1 MAVGRLSGA
10 WILEALASQF
20 PEGTERRGLLDY
32 FAGHLVSKKSRPGAK
47 GRVAA
52 KLYRLLEA
60 LLRRGKVELEGTW
73 VRRAEGG
80 RTTPAP
86 ADQPLLTA
94 DLRRKLFTAM
104 LTMDADP
111 SEGKAARAR
120 GAQAAFLVG
129 AMEAGWSPTQAG
141 RELGLTLLNVHE
153 VLGTVAPPRAGKLGP
168 RGK

>member
-1 MAVGRLSGA
+1 MAVGRLSGV
-10 WILEALASQF
+10 WVLEALATQF

-47 GRVAA
+47 ARVAR

-60 LLRRGKVELEGTW
+60 LLHRGRVELEGTW
-73 VRRAEGG
+73 VKRANGA
-80 RTTPAP
+80 RPSAAP
-86 ADQPLLTA
+86 ADQPLLTV

-104 LTMDADP
+104 LAMDADP
-111 SEGKAARAR
+111 SESKATRAR
-120 GAQAAFLVG
+120 DAQAAFLLG

-153 VLGTVAPPRAGKLGP
+153 VLGTAPAVRAA
-168 RGK
+168 RGGRL